1 MGLRNYLTVS
11 SLLLLTLLLSNC
23 GFIRKPEK
31 EIVVQ
36 TVEVQKVIPVQPQPK
51 PVDMTDVKFYVVTE
65 ENYEEF
71 KEKFM
76 KTNNDF
82 VFYVVSVHDYENL
95 ALNMSELFRYIKQ
108 QKEIVKGLTKTPAK
122 ELAKKFALRS
132 IPVVGSFIAAFSS
145 TPAGQGSAR
154 FGPGSKKNK

>member
-1 MGLRNYLTVS
+1 MVLKNYLTIS
-11 SLLLLTLLLSNC
+11 SLLLLTLLLSSC
-23 GFIRKPEK
+23 GYLRKPEK

-36 TVEVQKVIPVQPQPK
+36 TVEVQKVIPVQPRPK

-108 QKEIVKGLTKTPAK
+108 QKEIVIYYEEAVKVKPQEK
-122 ELAKKFALRS
+122 PDVKK
-132 IPVVGSFIAAFSS
+132 
-145 TPAGQGSAR
+145 
-154 FGPGSKKNK
+154 

>member
-1 MGLRNYLTVS
+1 MGQRNYLTIS
-11 SLLLLTLLLSNC
+11 SLLLLTLVLSSC
-23 GFIRKPEK
+23 GYLRKPEK

-36 TVEVQKVIPVQPQPK
+36 TVEVQKVIPVQPRPK

-108 QKEIVKGLTKTPAK
+108 QKEIVVYYEEAVKIKPQEKKDGK
-122 ELAKKFALRS
+122 E
-132 IPVVGSFIAAFSS
+132 
-145 TPAGQGSAR
+145 
-154 FGPGSKKNK
+154 

>member
-1 MGLRNYLTVS
+1 MELKNYLTIS
-11 SLLLLTLLLSNC
+11 SLLLLTLLLSSC
-23 GFIRKPEK
+23 GYLRKPEK

-36 TVEVQKVIPVQPQPK
+36 TVEVQKVIPVQPRPK

-108 QKEIVKGLTKTPAK
+108 QKEIVIYYEEAVKVKPQEKKDGK
-122 ELAKKFALRS
+122 E
-132 IPVVGSFIAAFSS
+132 
-145 TPAGQGSAR
+145 
-154 FGPGSKKNK
+154 

>member
-1 MGLRNYLTVS
+1 MVQRNYLTIS
-11 SLLLLTLLLSNC
+11 SLLLLTLLLSSC
-23 GFIRKPEK
+23 GYLRKPEK

-51 PVDMTDVKFYVVTE
+51 PIDMTDVKFYVVTE
-65 ENYEEF
+65 ENYDEF
-71 KEKFM
+71 KQKFM

-108 QKEIVKGLTKTPAK
+108 QKEIVIYYEEAVKVKPQEKK
-122 ELAKKFALRS
+122 E
-132 IPVVGSFIAAFSS
+132 
-145 TPAGQGSAR
+145 
-154 FGPGSKKNK
+154 

>member
-1 MGLRNYLTVS
+1 MELKNYLTIS
-11 SLLLLTLLLSNC
+11 SLLLLTLLLSSC
-23 GFIRKPEK
+23 GYLRKPEK

-36 TVEVQKVIPVQPQPK
+36 TVEVQKVIPVQPRPK

-82 VFYVVSVHDYENL
+82 VFYVVRVHDYENL

-108 QKEIVKGLTKTPAK
+108 QKEIVIYYEEAVKVKPQEKK
-122 ELAKKFALRS
+122 E
-132 IPVVGSFIAAFSS
+132 
-145 TPAGQGSAR
+145 
-154 FGPGSKKNK
+154 

>member
-1 MGLRNYLTVS
+1 MGLRNYLTIS
-11 SLLLLTLLLSNC
+11 SLLLLTLLLSSC
-23 GFIRKPEK
+23 GYLRKPEK

-36 TVEVQKVIPVQPQPK
+36 TVEVQKVIPVQPRPK

-95 ALNMSELFRYIKQ
+95 ALNMSELFRYITQ
-108 QKEIVKGLTKTPAK
+108 QKEIVVYYEEAVKIKPQEKKDGK
-122 ELAKKFALRS
+122 E
-132 IPVVGSFIAAFSS
+132 
-145 TPAGQGSAR
+145 
-154 FGPGSKKNK
+154 

>member
-1 MGLRNYLTVS
+1 MALRNYLTIS
-11 SLLLLTLLLSNC
+11 SLLLLTLLLSSC
-23 GFIRKPEK
+23 GYLRKPEK

-36 TVEVQKVIPVQPQPK
+36 TVEVQKVIPVQPRPK

-82 VFYVVSVHDYENL
+82 VFYVVSAHDYENL

-108 QKEIVKGLTKTPAK
+108 QKEIVIYYEEAVKVKPQEK
-122 ELAKKFALRS
+122 PDVKK
-132 IPVVGSFIAAFSS
+132 
-145 TPAGQGSAR
+145 
-154 FGPGSKKNK
+154 

>member
-1 MGLRNYLTVS
+1 MGLINYLTVS
-11 SLLLLTLLLSNC
+11 SLLLLTLLLSSC
-23 GFIRKPEK
+23 GYLRKPEK

-36 TVEVQKVIPVQPQPK
+36 TVEVQKIIPIQPQPK
-51 PVDMTDVKFYVVTE
+51 PVDMIDVKFYVVTE
-65 ENYEEF
+65 ENYAEF

-108 QKEIVKGLTKTPAK
+108 QKEIVIYYEEAVKVKPQEKK
-122 ELAKKFALRS
+122 E
-132 IPVVGSFIAAFSS
+132 
-145 TPAGQGSAR
+145 
-154 FGPGSKKNK
+154 

>member
-1 MGLRNYLTVS
+1 MELKNYLTIS
-11 SLLLLTLLLSNC
+11 SLLLLTLLLSSC
-23 GFIRKPEK
+23 GYLRKPEK

-36 TVEVQKVIPVQPQPK
+36 TVEVQKVIPVQPRPK

-108 QKEIVKGLTKTPAK
+108 QKEIVIYYEEAVKVKPQEK
-122 ELAKKFALRS
+122 SE
-132 IPVVGSFIAAFSS
+132 
-145 TPAGQGSAR
+145 
-154 FGPGSKKNK
+154 

>member
-1 MGLRNYLTVS
+1 MGQRNYLTIS
-11 SLLLLTLLLSNC
+11 SLLLITLLLSSC

-108 QKEIVKGLTKTPAK
+108 QKEIVIYYEEAVKVKPQEKK
-122 ELAKKFALRS
+122 E
-132 IPVVGSFIAAFSS
+132 
-145 TPAGQGSAR
+145 
-154 FGPGSKKNK
+154 

>member
-1 MGLRNYLTVS
+1 MGLRNYLTIS
-11 SLLLLTLLLSNC
+11 SLLLLTLLLSSC

-36 TVEVQKVIPVQPQPK
+36 TVEVQKVIPVQPRPK

-108 QKEIVKGLTKTPAK
+108 QKEIVVYYEEAVKVKPQEKKDGK
-122 ELAKKFALRS
+122 E
-132 IPVVGSFIAAFSS
+132 
-145 TPAGQGSAR
+145 
-154 FGPGSKKNK
+154 

>member
-1 MGLRNYLTVS
+1 MGQRNYLTIS
-11 SLLLLTLLLSNC
+11 SLLLLTLLLSSC

-108 QKEIVKGLTKTPAK
+108 QKEIVVYYEEAVKIKPQEKKDGK
-122 ELAKKFALRS
+122 E
-132 IPVVGSFIAAFSS
+132 
-145 TPAGQGSAR
+145 
-154 FGPGSKKNK
+154 